1 MNDSYRVFIETVRT
15 KSDIVALV
23 SDYVSL
29 KKRGNK
35 YWGCCP
41 FHQEKTASFSVTP
54 DKGLFYC
61 FGCSTGGDA
70 ISFVQKIENSSFKD
84 AVITIA
90 NKFGIEVPEQ
100 HKSSYQMQKDK
111 ITDEIYKVNDLAVSY
126 FTACLEK
133 TKFGQTVLAYLKDRG
148 ISQEVIEKFSLGA
161 SLPNWDS
168 LYIAFSKR
176 DIDANLMVKA
186 RLVASRS
193 NEGYYDV
200 FRSRLMIPIKNPRG
214 KIVGFGGRIV
224 GDGQPKYLNTAE
236 SDWFNKRFLLYGM
249 DLALESIKQSGNAI
263 VVEGYMDVIALHSHG
278 ITNAVASL
286 GTAFAQEQAKLLK
299 RVTKEVIFCYDSDL
313 AGQEAT
319 MRAISIARQEEL
331 NVKAIMVS
339 DGKDPDEFI
348 MNNGKEAFINL
359 LKNAK
364 EGFDYQ
370 KDFILS
376 KVDFSTLAG
385 KVEVVSNIL
394 PIIVQLNNDIE
405 RKNKITFLAQ
415 KLVIDESS
423 IISELNKYLK
433 KNNKNT
439 FHTIKK
445 KSYNF
450 TSEEK
455 SLLERAQMQLIQA
468 IIEKNDVLKDIE
480 NEVEMVGFSNDSL
493 TQIYEAVKMQV
504 QRNFSRE
511 ELFAQLQE
519 KEKNILTEILVS
531 EVEYSDIEKN
541 VEDCL
546 KQMKKAYL
554 EKQYNIHNS
563 KAVEYERLG
572 DSRFLQEL
580 AKSQEIQHEIKKLF

>member
-61 FGCSTGGDA
+61 FGCNTGGDA
-70 ISFVQKIENSSFKD
+70 ISFIQKVENSSFKD
-84 AVITIA
+84 AVTTIA
-90 NKFGIEVPEQ
+90 NKFGIDVPEQ

-111 ITDEIYKVNDLAVSY
+111 ITDEIYQVNDLAVSY
-126 FTACLEK
+126 FTACLTK
-133 TKFGQTVLAYLKDRG
+133 TQFGQVVLSYLQDRG
-148 ISQEVIEKFSLGA
+148 ISKEVIEKFSLGA
-161 SLPNWDS
+161 ALPNWDS
-168 LYIAFSKR
+168 LYKAFNKR
-176 DIDANLMVKA
+176 NIDVDLMVKA
-186 RLVASRS
+186 RLVASRT
-193 NEGYYDV
+193 NDGYYDV

-214 KIVGFGGRIV
+214 KIVGFGGRII

-249 DLALESIKQSGNAI
+249 DLALENIKKAGNAI

-286 GTAFAQEQAKLLK
+286 GTAFAQEQAKLLT

-313 AGQEAT
+313 AGKEAA
-319 MRAISIARQEEL
+319 MRAISIARKEGLQ
-331 NVKAIMVS
+331 VKAMLVS

-348 MNNGKEAFINL
+348 MNNGTEAFINL
-359 LKNAK
+359 MKNAQ

-394 PIIVQLNNDIE
+394 PIIAELNNDIE
-405 RKNKITFLAQ
+405 RRNKITFLAQ
-415 KLVIDESS
+415 QLVIDEAS

-433 KNNKNT
+433 TNNKNT
-439 FHTIKK
+439 VNVAKK
-445 KSYNF
+445 KSYDLVA
-450 TSEEK
+450 EK
-455 SLLERAQMQLIQA
+455 KTLVERAEMQLVKA
-468 IIEKNDVLKDIE
+468 IIENNDILKR
-480 NEVEMVGFSNDSL
+480 VEGEIATIGFSNDSMA
-493 TQIYEAVKMQV
+493 QIYKAVKKQV
-504 QRNFSRE
+504 ESNLSRE
-511 ELFAQLQE
+511 ELFAELPE

-563 KAVEYERLG
+563 KAIEYERLG

-580 AKSQEIQHEIKKLF
+580 AKSQEIQNEIKKLF